1 MFWLFLTSGIRKR
14 EMANLRLEDLHWDRD
29 SLRVIGKGEKEREA
43 PFVPQ
48 AQLAIMKYTGHR
60 HDELPWLWVTEEREA
75 KRMSYDGLGRDL
87 SRLVDRAGLKG
98 QVKDVC
104 HIFRRTLAANAVRQG
119 VTRPHIMGAMGW
131 NSEAMI
137 AHYTAA
143 MELETEALEEFSRI
157 KPFGG

>member
-1 MFWLFLTSGIRKR
+1 M
-14 EMANLRLEDLHWDRD
+14 E
-29 SLRVIGKGEKEREA
+29 
-43 PFVPQ
+43 
-48 AQLAIMKYTGHR
+48 
-60 HDELPWLWVTEEREA
+60 
-75 KRMSYDGLGRDL
+75 
-87 SRLVDRAGLKG
+87 RAGLKG

-119 VTRPHIMGAMGW
+119 VTRPHIMGALGW

-143 MELETEALEEFSRI
+143 MELESEALEEFSRI